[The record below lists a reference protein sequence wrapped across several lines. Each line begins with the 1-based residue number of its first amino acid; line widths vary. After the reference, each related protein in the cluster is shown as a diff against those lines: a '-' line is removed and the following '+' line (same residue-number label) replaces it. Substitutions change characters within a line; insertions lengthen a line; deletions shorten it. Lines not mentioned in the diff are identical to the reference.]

1 MPDQP
6 RHSARPIGRA
16 LRRAPGSRRTV
27 LTALLASGTLTAG
40 VVTAAA
46 LSLTSA
52 GPTDV
57 SATPVDASAPT
68 SSADAALESPA
79 TLDHGAHVDVRVSPV
94 ADVRADLAAIPLPA
108 MSAYQ
113 RAADV
118 IDRADRSCHLDW
130 TVLAGVGQVVSQH
143 GLVDGAR
150 MTHRGVVKPALV
162 GKVVRN
168 NAGQRLTDTDA
179 GRLDGD
185 KRHDRAVGPM
195 LLAPSTWNVVGVDA
209 DGDGKRNPQDV
220 DDAALGVSVLLCS
233 GQLDLRKDKEL
244 ARAVGRVNDDRA
256 FVRAVLSAAT
266 DYARQ
271 AAATPVT
278 TVPGPVVI
286 PTDLPTHVA
295 NARGAAPSATPS
307 DPVSPAAPGST
318 ATSIPGGPH
327 PTHPSS
333 TDTPDP
339 TDSPTDDPTECTMDD
354 PSSTPSDLPT
364 DQPTD
369 EPTDDPCA
377 TDPTDEPS
385 DSPSE
390 SPTP

>member
-16 LRRAPGSRRTV
+16 LRRASGSRRTAF
-27 LTALLASGTLTAG
+27 TALLASGTLTAG

-52 GPTDV
+52 GPTDL
-57 SATPVDASAPT
+57 SATPVDAGATT
-68 SSADAALESPA
+68 SSPTATLESPA
-79 TLDHGAHVDVRVSPV
+79 TLDQGARVDVRVSPV
-94 ADVRADLAAIPLPA
+94 ADVRADLTAIPLPA
-108 MSAYQ
+108 MAAYQ

-118 IDRADRSCHLDW
+118 IDRADGSCHLDW
-130 TVLAGVGQVVSQH
+130 TVLAGVGQVVSRH

-150 MTHRGVVKPALV
+150 MTHRGVIKPALV

-168 NAGQRLTDTDA
+168 DAGQRLTDTDA

-209 DGDGKRNPQDV
+209 DGDGKRNPQDI

-233 GQLDLRKDKEL
+233 GHLDLRKDKEL
-244 ARAVGRVNDDRA
+244 AKAVARINDDHG
-256 FVRAVLSAAT
+256 FVRTVLTAAA

-278 TVPGPVVI
+278 TVPGPVTI
-286 PTDLPTHVA
+286 PSSLPTHFT

-307 DPVSPAAPGST
+307 DPVSPAAPGGT
-318 ATSIPGGPH
+318 ATSIPGDPHTTH
-327 PTHPSS
+327 PTDPST

-339 TDSPTDDPTECTMDD
+339 TDTPTDDPTECTADD
-354 PSSTPSDLPT
+354 PSSAPT

-369 EPTDDPCA
+369 TPTDDPCA
-377 TDPTDEPS
+377 TDPTDEPTDAS
-385 DSPSE
+385 SE

>member
-6 RHSARPIGRA
+6 RHSARPSRRA

-27 LTALLASGTLTAG
+27 FTALLASGTLTAG

-46 LSLTSA
+46 LSLTTA
-52 GPTDV
+52 GTADL
-57 SATPVDASAPT
+57 SATPVDAGATT
-68 SSADAALESPA
+68 SSPPATLESPA
-79 TLDHGAHVDVRVSPV
+79 TLDQGARVDVPVSPV
-94 ADVRADLAAIPLPA
+94 ADVRADLAAIPLA
-108 MSAYQ
+108 AVSAYQ

-118 IDRADRSCHLDW
+118 IDRADPTCHLDW

-143 GLVDGAR
+143 GLVDGGR

-168 NAGQRLTDTDA
+168 DAGQRLTDTDA

-185 KRHDRAVGPM
+185 KGHDRAIGPM

-209 DGDGKRNPQDV
+209 DGDGRRNPQDI

-233 GQLDLRKDKEL
+233 GHLDLRNAQQLGK
-244 ARAVGRVNDDRA
+244 AVGRINGDRT
-256 FVRAVLSAAT
+256 FVRAVLAAAA
-266 DYARQ
+266 DYAQQ

-278 TVPGPVVI
+278 TVPGPVAI
-286 PTDLPTHVA
+286 PTGLPTHFT
-295 NARGAAPSATPS
+295 NARDTAPSATPS
-307 DPVSPAAPGST
+307 DPVSPANPGGT
-318 ATSIPGGPH
+318 ATGIPSSPHTTH
-327 PTHPSS
+327 PTNPSS

-339 TDSPTDDPTECTMDD
+339 TDTPTDCTTDD

-377 TDPTDEPS
+377 TDPTDEPT
-385 DSPSE
+385 DAPSE

>member
-1 MPDQP
+1 
-6 RHSARPIGRA
+6 
-16 LRRAPGSRRTV
+16 V
-27 LTALLASGTLTAG
+27 
-40 VVTAAA
+40 
-46 LSLTSA
+46 
-52 GPTDV
+52 
-57 SATPVDASAPT
+57 
-68 SSADAALESPA
+68 
-79 TLDHGAHVDVRVSPV
+79 
-94 ADVRADLAAIPLPA
+94 LAA
-108 MSAYQ
+108 
-113 RAADV
+113 
-118 IDRADRSCHLDW
+118 
-130 TVLAGVGQVVSQH
+130 VGQVVSRH

-209 DGDGKRNPQDV
+209 DGDGKRNPQDI

-233 GQLDLRKDKEL
+233 GHLDLRKDKEL
-244 ARAVGRVNDDRA
+244 SKAVARINDDHG
-256 FVRAVLSAAT
+256 FVRTVLAAAA
-266 DYARQ
+266 DYTRQ

-278 TVPGPVVI
+278 TVPGPVAI

-295 NARGAAPSATPS
+295 VARATTPTDTPS
-307 DPVSPAAPGST
+307 DPVSPAAPGGT
-318 ATSIPGGPH
+318 ATSIPSGPH
-327 PTHPSS
+327 TTHPTDPSS

-339 TDSPTDDPTECTMDD
+339 TDTDSPTDDPTECTTD
-354 PSSTPSDLPT
+354 PASAPSDLPT

-377 TDPTDEPS
+377 ADPTDEPTDASS
-385 DSPSE
+385 DSP
-390 SPTP
+390 TP